1 MIVVGALISLPCLL
15 ILSTYTMRF
24 SWFYD
29 APISHV
35 GLSQVQ
41 SLAKF
46 FKETPTDEKEAK
58 HIAIL
63 KADPGAQ
70 PSKILCS
77 SLRRAASTM
86 AFAFKD
92 RLSRR
97 PQEKILIIPAL
108 QEIRYVRRIE
118 SRPCV

>member
-1 MIVVGALISLPCLL
+1 MLEIHSCHRLADSSCEI
-15 ILSTYTMRF
+15 

-29 APISHV
+29 APISIL
-35 GLSQVQ
+35 GLGQIE

-46 FKETPTDEKEAK
+46 LKQTPSDEKEAK

-63 KADPGAQ
+63 RADPGAQ

-77 SLRRAASTM
+77 SLRRAVSTV
-86 AFAFKD
+86 AFAFKE

-108 QEIRYVRRIE
+108 QEIR
-118 SRPCV
+118 